1 MTSDDLRD
9 KHAEINPA
17 RRQDRPGEPHDDL
30 VETGPGADAPAVKPY
45 QDEPLDPLDPGG
57 IGA

>member
-1 MTSDDLRD
+1 MKSDDLRD

-30 VETGPGADAPAVKPY
+30 VDRGRDADKPAVTPY
-45 QDEPLDPLDPGG
+45 QDEPLDPLDQGG
-57 IGA
+57 IGG